1 LSCPDTIPA
10 AQLGTDYQRYASAA
24 VPNGKRATASWEYAV
39 APGVPTGHGLSPRWR
54 RPGNGRMLH
63 VPSPPPTVS
72 RRRVLF
78 GAAVLALL
86 GATAAA
92 CGSSPPPPQVDELAA
107 QLDRARAD
115 SQLATDAAA
124 ATPPPPTAQALT
136 AVAAERSAHVQA
148 LTDELVRMVGKAA
161 PTTTTTSTPAQPAKA
176 PTTQDVIA
184 ALRQSADS
192 AAQLAAKQSGYR
204 AGLLGSIA
212 ASCTAA
218 YTVALVPAGAPQ

>member
-1 LSCPDTIPA
+1 
-10 AQLGTDYQRYASAA
+10 
-24 VPNGKRATASWEYAV
+24 
-39 APGVPTGHGLSPRWR
+39 
-54 RPGNGRMLH
+54 M
-63 VPSPPPTVS
+63 PSPSPTVS

-78 GAAVLALL
+78 GAGALALL
-86 GATAAA
+86 GGTVAA
-92 CGSSPPPPQVDELAA
+92 CGSQPPPPEVDELAA
-107 QLDRARAD
+107 QLDRARSD

-136 AVAAERSAHVQA
+136 AVASERSAHAQA
-148 LTDELVRMVGKAA
+148 LSDELVRMVGKKA
-161 PTTTTTSTPAQPAKA
+161 PTTTATSTTAQPANA
-176 PTTQDVIA
+176 PTTKDVIA
-184 ALRQSADS
+184 ALRQSADT

>member
-1 LSCPDTIPA
+1 MH
-10 AQLGTDYQRYASAA
+10 
-24 VPNGKRATASWEYAV
+24 TA
-39 APGVPTGHGLSPRWR
+39 
-54 RPGNGRMLH
+54 GNGRMFS

-78 GAAVLALL
+78 GAAALALL
-86 GATAAA
+86 GGTVAA
-92 CGSSPPPPQVDELAA
+92 CGSSPPPPEVDELNA
-107 QLDRARAD
+107 QLDRARSD

-136 AVAAERSAHVQA
+136 AVASERSAHAQA
-148 LTDELVRMVGKAA
+148 LSDELVRMVGKTA
-161 PTTTTTSTPAQPAKA
+161 PTTTATSTTAQPATA
-176 PTTQDVIA
+176 PTTKDVIA

-192 AAQLAAKQSGYR
+192 AAQLATTQSGYR

-212 ASCTAA
+212 ASCMAA